1 MDMGRR
7 AYVVIGVV
15 SVVLAGTKAQA
26 QQIDAG
32 CAKSFGAV
40 QDACQKT
47 VDLFQLMAPQ
57 LATAVTAG
65 NATLGEAGTLGGL
78 GHFTIEARGNVVRG
92 AVPFVNN
99 ATLATVGAEQTNFK
113 TSSVAIPAAFVD
125 GGVGL
130 FKGFGV
136 GLTHIGGLDVL
147 GSAFY
152 APNYTGHGITVR
164 PDRGIELGY
173 GGRLGIVDETAV
185 SPAISVTFMERDL
198 PTTQI
203 TGVDNDGDSLR
214 VSNLSVKTSAWRAVI
229 GKHFLIVGLS
239 AGVGQDHEKSSTD
252 IEASGG
258 ILGLITASALATP
271 SQSLTRTNYF
281 GDLSFDPPL
290 VHLIFEVG
298 GVSAREIATYN
309 TYSGVH
315 AGDALLYGSVGVRL
329 KI

>member
-1 MDMGRR
+1 MGRH
-7 AYVVIGVV
+7 AYVLVAVA
-15 SVVLAGTKAQA
+15 SLVLVGSQAQA
-26 QQIDAG
+26 QQIDPG
-32 CAKSFGAV
+32 CAKSFGAL

-78 GHFTIEARGNVVRG
+78 GHFTIEVRGNVVRG

-113 TSSVAIPAAFVD
+113 TSTVAIPAAFID

-136 GLTHIGGLDVL
+136 GLTHIGGLDIL

-152 APNYTGHGITVR
+152 APNYTGHGIAVR

-173 GGRLGIVDETAV
+173 GGRLGIVEESAV

-229 GKHFLIVGLS
+229 GKHFLIVGLA
-239 AGVGQDHEKSSTD
+239 AGVGQDHERSSTD

-258 ILGLITASALATP
+258 ILGGLITESSLASP

-290 VHLIFEVG
+290 VHLILEVG
-298 GVSAREIATYN
+298 GVSAHEIATYN

>member
-1 MDMGRR
+1 MGRR
-7 AYVVIGVV
+7 AYALIGVA
-15 SVVLAGTKAQA
+15 SLLMLAGVETQA
-26 QQIDAG
+26 QQINPG

-78 GHFTIEARGNVVRG
+78 GHFTIEVRGNVVRG

-99 ATLATVGAEQTNFK
+99 ATLGTIGAQQTNFK
-113 TSSVAIPAAFVD
+113 TSTVAIPAAFVD

-130 FKGFGV
+130 FRGFGV
-136 GLTHIGGLDVL
+136 GLTHVGGVDVL

-152 APNYTGHGITVR
+152 APNYTGHGIAVR
-164 PDRGIELGY
+164 PDRGVELGY
-173 GGRLGIVDETAV
+173 GARLGIIEETRVLPAV
-185 SPAISVTFMERDL
+185 SATFMERDL

-214 VSNLSVKTSAWRAVI
+214 VQNLSVKTSAWRAVI
-229 GKHFLIVGLS
+229 GKHFLIVGLA

-252 IEASGG
+252 ITASGG
-258 ILGLITASALATP
+258 ILGLIATSALASP

-290 VHLIFEVG
+290 VHVIVEVG
-298 GVSAREIATYN
+298 GVTARELQTYN

>member
-1 MDMGRR
+1 MGRR
-7 AYVVIGVV
+7 LYALIGVA
-15 SVVLAGTKAQA
+15 SAVLAGSQTQA
-26 QQIDAG
+26 QQIDPG
-32 CAKSFGAV
+32 CAKSVGAV

-65 NATLGEAGTLGGL
+65 NATLGETGTLGGL

-99 ATLATVGAEQTNFK
+99 ATLALGGAQQTNFK
-113 TSSVAIPAAFVD
+113 TSTVAIPAAFID
-125 GGVGL
+125 GGLGL
-130 FKGFGV
+130 FRGFRA

-152 APNYTGHGITVR
+152 APNYTGHGIAVR
-164 PDRGIELGY
+164 PDRGLELGY
-173 GGRLGIVDETAV
+173 GGRLGIVEETAL

-229 GKHFLIVGLS
+229 GKHLAIIGLA

-258 ILGLITASALATP
+258 ILGGLLTASALASP

-290 VHLIFEVG
+290 VHVIFEVG
-298 GVSAREIATYN
+298 GVSAHEIATYN
-309 TYSGVH
+309 TFSGVH
-315 AGDALLYGSVGVRL
+315 AGDSLLYGSVGVRL